1 MSEPYAM
8 NMPVADSPRISIV
21 TTNYNGAAWLEQTI
35 LSVLGQNYPNLEYIV
50 IDGGSSDGSRAIIE
64 KYQDRLAY
72 WESEPDR
79 GFAHAYNK
87 GFARATGEILAWLN
101 SDDLLTPW
109 ALVTVARCF
118 IDQPQVQWLTSL
130 YPMVIGV
137 SGGSM
142 LTPADP
148 FNRELFYKGVYGRVL
163 PFIQQESTFWR
174 RELWEAAGGTLD
186 EQLDSAID
194 TELWARFFSLAD
206 LYAVTAPI
214 GCFRYRT
221 DSKSGRDINA
231 YYAEMYRV
239 LGGYDNGL
247 FARLLRRRYFP
258 ELVKRVA
265 PYLVPPRYTGKILAW
280 DKRSDRYV
288 CRDDRVRFRNPVTG

>member
-1 MSEPYAM
+1 MSGQY
-8 NMPVADSPRISIV
+8 PRISIV

-35 LSVLGQNYPNLEYIV
+35 LSVLGQNYPDLEYIV
-50 IDGGSSDGSRAIIE
+50 IDGGSTDGSVEIIE
-64 KYQDRLAY
+64 KYRDRLAY

-87 GFARATGEILAWLN
+87 GFARATGDVLAWLN

-109 ALVTVARCF
+109 ALETVARCF
-118 IDQPQVQWLTSL
+118 TDQPQVQWLTSL
-130 YPMVIGV
+130 YPMVVGAAGGV
-137 SGGSM
+137 M

-186 EQLDSAID
+186 EQLDLAID
-194 TELWARFFSLAD
+194 TELWARFFALAD
-206 LYAVTAPI
+206 LYAITAPI

-221 DSKSGRDINA
+221 DSKSGRDIHA
-231 YYAEMYRV
+231 YYAEMARV
-239 LGGYDNGL
+239 LVRYDSGL
-247 FARLLRRRYFP
+247 FARLLQKRYFP
-258 ELVKRVA
+258 ELVKRLA
-265 PYLVPPRYTGKILAW
+265 PHLTPPGYTGRILAW
-280 DKRSDRYV
+280 DKRSDRY
-288 CRDDRVRFRNPVTG
+288 CATELPVRFRHCVR